1 MRTGGDRFIT
11 PLMILSMVFLLG
23 GLQGTARSSSD
34 SGKES
39 SASQGTQT
47 RPTQS
52 RPAQSRP
59 AQTRPTQTRPA
70 EAEKQPAGKSAG
82 EKPLAFTDEDLKKY
96 HSGSA
101 GPSTR
106 PAAPPAPEDPLKTF
120 RDQQE
125 KSRWRQEK
133 IARMQQRILDLE
145 GKLKSLEQKRLS
157 IANPYVPRP
166 QEGEEAKGEE
176 TGLSGPE
183 LLARTDGEIKQTSLD
198 LEAARKELATFL
210 ETTPE

>member
-1 MRTGGDRFIT
+1 MRTTGDRFLT
-11 PLMILSMVFLLG
+11 PLMILFLTFLLA
-23 GLQGTARSSSD
+23 GLHGTARSGSD
-34 SGKES
+34 SGKEGT
-39 SASQGTQT
+39 AEEGTQT
-47 RPTQS
+47 

-59 AQTRPTQTRPA
+59 AQTRPAQTRPA
-70 EAEKQPAGKSAG
+70 EAKKQPAGKSAG

-106 PAAPPAPEDPLKTF
+106 PTAAPPSSEDPLKTF
-120 RDQQE
+120 HDRQE
-125 KSRWRQEK
+125 RSRWRQEK
-133 IARMQQRILDLE
+133 IARLQQRILDLE
-145 GKLKSLEQKRLS
+145 GRLKVLEQKRLS

-183 LLARTDGEIKQTSLD
+183 LIEKTDVEIKQTSQD
-198 LEAARKELATFL
+198 LESARKELSTFL
-210 ETTPE
+210 EAVPE